1 MSGVEI
7 GTLRR
12 TSESGSMTV
21 IAAAVIVI
29 GLVLS
34 VVVLNVGGYLGELSH
49 ASAAA
54 DAAALAAADELAL
67 GHGALAAWLAG
78 GLAAAE
84 NNAELVTCE
93 CIGNEAKVEIVMK
106 SRFRIVGRIHARA
119 RATVEL
125 SSA

>member
-1 MSGVEI
+1 MNGVK
-7 GTLRR
+7 TRSAR
-12 TSESGSMTV
+12 YASEYGSMTV
-21 IAAAVIVI
+21 IAASVIVI

-34 VVVLNVGGYLGELSH
+34 VVVLNVGGYLGERSH

-67 GHGALAAWLAG
+67 GHGALAAWLAA

-84 NNAELVTCE
+84 NGAELVLCE
-93 CIGNEAKVEIVMK
+93 CIGNEANVKIVMK